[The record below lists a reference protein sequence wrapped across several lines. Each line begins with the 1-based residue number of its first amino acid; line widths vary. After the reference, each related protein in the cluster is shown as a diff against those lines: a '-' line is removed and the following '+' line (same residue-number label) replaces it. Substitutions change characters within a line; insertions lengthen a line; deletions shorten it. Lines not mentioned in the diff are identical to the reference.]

1 MSPSSG
7 GAERSLSEMIAEIG
21 SCDVGSLRLSDVQV
35 LMDLAV
41 RAYGRILEEEKE
53 QGSILPSVHSVTATD
68 VSRAASA
75 LLDALNIE
83 VFELALWESWGGR
96 PWAGAKG
103 GEGHSQNKVQ
113 DK

>member
-1 MSPSSG
+1 MSPSS
-7 GAERSLSEMIAEIG
+7 AERSPSEIIAELG
-21 SCDVGSLRLSDVQV
+21 SCDVNSLRLSDVQI

-41 RAYGRILEEEKE
+41 RAYGRILEDEKE
-53 QGSILPSVHSVTATD
+53 QGSILPPVHGVTATD

-103 GEGHSQNKVQ
+103 GEGDLQNKVK
-113 DK
+113 D

>member
-1 MSPSSG
+1 MSVSSG
-7 GAERSLSEMIAEIG
+7 NAERSPSAVIAQIDA
-21 SCDVGSLRLSDVQV
+21 CDVDLLRLSDVQV

-53 QGSILPSVHSVTATD
+53 QGSILPPVHGVTATD

-83 VFELALWESWGGR
+83 IFELALWESWGGR

-103 GEGHSQNKVQ
+103 GEGHLQNKLK
-113 DK
+113 D

>member
-1 MSPSSG
+1 MSASSG
-7 GAERSLSEMIAEIG
+7 GTGRSPAEMIAEIG
-21 SCDVGSLRLSDVQV
+21 SCDVGSLRLSDVQI

-53 QGSILPSVHSVTATD
+53 RGSILPSAHGVTATD

-96 PWAGAKG
+96 PWAGAKID
-103 GEGHSQNKVQ
+103 EGHLQNKVK
-113 DK
+113 D

>member
-7 GAERSLSEMIAEIG
+7 SAERSPSTMIAELG
-21 SCDVGSLRLSDVQV
+21 SCDVGSLRLSDVQA

-41 RAYGRILEEEKE
+41 RAYGRIRDEEKE
-53 QGSILPSVHSVTATD
+53 QGSILPPVHRVTATD

-96 PWAGAKG
+96 PWADAKG
-103 GEGHSQNKVQ
+103 GEGYLQ
-113 DK
+113 DKVKD